1 VVGKMAI
8 GSINSQI
15 RSLIASKLQ
24 EKGIDLYEIE
34 YKKEA
39 EGQVIRIYIDTSEG
53 VDVGICTKATKAIKD
68 YLDTDID
75 LYYDY
80 LEVSSPGID
89 RILKSDRDYER
100 FQGERVLV
108 KTSEL
113 VEGQKK
119 FIGILANTNQD
130 ILTIEIEGNLLQIS
144 RDAITS
150 VRLHPD
156 I

>member
-1 VVGKMAI
+1 MAI
-8 GSINSQI
+8 GSINSEI

-34 YKKEA
+34 YKKEPD
-39 EGQVIRIYIDTSEG
+39 GQVIRIYIDTLEG
-53 VDVGICTKATKAIKD
+53 VDVGICARATRAVKEYI
-68 YLDTDID
+68 DTESN

-89 RILKSDRDYER
+89 RILKTDSDYER

-108 KTSEL
+108 KTSQL

-119 FIGILANTNQD
+119 FVGILANTNQD
-130 ILTIEIEGNLLQIS
+130 ILSIEIEGNLMQIS
-144 RDAITS
+144 RDAIS
-150 VRLHPD
+150 IVRLHPD